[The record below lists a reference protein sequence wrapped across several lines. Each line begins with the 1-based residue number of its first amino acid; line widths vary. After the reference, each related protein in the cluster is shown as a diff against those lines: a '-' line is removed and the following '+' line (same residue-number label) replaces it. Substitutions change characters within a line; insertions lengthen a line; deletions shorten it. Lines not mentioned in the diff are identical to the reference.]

1 MSSTPCH
8 SIDWRVQR
16 SSLHVPCGAADGG
29 HALDQIIDAAM
40 ARALH
45 ADACRVHALVG
56 WVVMRDPPEY
66 PDKVVARL
74 VTDAPSPYLLTSDTL
89 AEIHAKLPLPLV
101 RKARQPV
108 DPPEVIEIWFAAQQV
123 S

>member
-1 MSSTPCH
+1 
-8 SIDWRVQR
+8 
-16 SSLHVPCGAADGG
+16 
-29 HALDQIIDAAM
+29 LDQIIDAAM

-74 VTDAPSPYLLTSDTL
+74 VTDAPSPYLLMSDTL
-89 AEIHAKLPLPLV
+89 AEIHAKLPLPLA

-108 DPPEVIEIWFAAQQV
+108 DPPEVVEIWFAA
-123 S
+123 